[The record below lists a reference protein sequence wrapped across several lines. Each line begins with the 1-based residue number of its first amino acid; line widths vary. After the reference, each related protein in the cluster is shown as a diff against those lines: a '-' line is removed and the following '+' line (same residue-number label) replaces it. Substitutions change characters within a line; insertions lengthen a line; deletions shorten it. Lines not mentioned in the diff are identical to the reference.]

1 MSKVTAKIK
10 ATILVACGTAIATS
24 TVVAEKLKNNL
35 SKYGIE
41 ANIIQSKVAEIKYY
55 LKLTTPDVIV
65 YTTPIPKDINI
76 PSVSGHSFLTGIG
89 EEETIKKIVEII
101 MSKKNK

>member
-1 MSKVTAKIK
+1 MAKIK

-24 TVVAEKLKNNL
+24 TVIAEKLKAGL
-35 SKYGIE
+35 AKYGIS
-41 ANIIQSKVAEIKYY
+41 ADIIQSKVSEIKYY

-76 PSVSGHSFLTGIG
+76 PSIPGHSFLTGIG
-89 EEETIKKIVEII
+89 EEETLKKIVEII
-101 MSKKNK
+101 MSKNKEAGK